1 MPQAIPNIPDEDA
14 FMKNLLSGLDSTCQ
28 PERLPKLKR
37 TASCSSIAPQTP
49 SKHTASRPG
58 SHSNNVDISMLLDGA
73 EHWDW
78 NDMEADFLTPKK
90 SNSGKTPMKKT
101 SGHGPHSIKRSPV
114 AKRSLSATALDVNAL
129 LEGAESWDW
138 ADMEDDFIT
147 PKKPKVKSGTVAMPA
162 KLHAKETC
170 TRCVVDDVRVDESA
184 KIQKVLSVR
193 VQPSRDSRTVILCDD
208 WVDADIR
215 KGNIIN
221 VIGDFDSFGII
232 KITSKINFL
241 INHPDILITATALSN
256 APQCR
261 RKPLL
266 SALVRSSL
274 DITPA
279 LIWGNMVHEVMQICM
294 AEQRW
299 DDRFIEEHTK
309 EIINKNLAELVKI
322 NVSVD
327 EAKREVKA
335 RSRGLRMFSER
346 YIAETPKADAV
357 LTNTRA
363 AANQSSLL
371 AISQL
376 HDVEEDIWSPTYGLK
391 GKLDATVQAVIAES
405 TIDKRVKSGSLLSTH
420 TMPFEIKTGKTVA
433 GMEHRAQTMLYTLL
447 IAERYGVDVP
457 SGLLYYTQSE
467 EVVRVPQSRNE
478 LRALI
483 GARNEMASY
492 MMRRNTH
499 GKEKDLEEPFLPPT
513 IDDERMC
520 KKCYALDTCML
531 FRKAVENIVDTSSPI
546 ADVYDLKTSHLKPS
560 HLAFF
565 KQWEELISLEEQDAT
580 RFRKELWC
588 MTAQEREDKGRCF
601 NSMVIDASFQP
612 GKVPNNGKIHQYT
625 YCLVRASAVHGAS
638 FLNGHMSRGDAIT
651 ISIEPDLLALA
662 RGFILELTPE
672 TVVVGVD
679 HELNVDKIQAR
690 LETLRGAKTAVLFR
704 VDKDEMS
711 GGMARIRDNLA
722 QLFYVEG
729 DVRRLELVVD
739 LRRPLFDDEETIA
752 DDLQHIPEYV
762 RTSSGMNPGQLA
774 AMKRALS
781 ARDYA
786 LILGMPGTGKT
797 TIIAALIRTI
807 VAMGKTVLL
816 TSYTHSAVDTILLKL
831 QDADFGILRLG
842 NVDKVHPGARRFTLA
857 ERRLPTTVEELENQI
872 IEPPVVA
879 TTCLTIDHA
888 LFSRRTF
895 DFCIVDE
902 ASQITLPTCLGPL
915 RFAEKF
921 ILVGD
926 HFQLPPLVRNPAARK
941 GGLETSLFRRLSEA
955 HPHAVIDLTYQY
967 RMNEDI
973 MELSNKLIYGDRLR
987 CGSEEVAKSTLVL
1000 PKGCMTG
1007 TLDLGA
1013 CLCEDSCWLRH
1024 LLSESSKVVF
1034 VDTDRLPALDSRVGD
1049 LVQNDVEAKLVY
1061 QITEAFLRSGVQ
1073 EDQIGIMS
1081 LYRQQIK
1088 LLSHIL
1094 QDRKDI
1100 EILTADRSQGRDKD
1114 CIIISMVRSNDQ
1126 GQIGDLLKDWR
1137 RVNVSFT
1144 RARSKLIIIGSRKTL
1159 NSTELLSVFLT
1170 LMDERGWMLTLPAN
1184 ADVKHPAL
1192 QSERCGIRSPA
1203 KRSKENESV
1212 ASVNEPLSKKLKTPK
1227 VEEGILKGR
1236 PILQDVVNG
1245 GR

>member
-1 MPQAIPNIPDEDA
+1 MPQAIPNTPDEDA
-14 FMKNLLSGLDSTCQ
+14 FMKNLLSGLDSARQ
-28 PERLPKLKR
+28 PERPPKLQR
-37 TASCSSIAPQTP
+37 TASCSSIAARAP
-49 SKHTASRPG
+49 SKHAGSHSG
-58 SHSNNVDISMLLDGA
+58 SHSNNLDISMLLDGA
-73 EHWDW
+73 ENWDW
-78 NDMEADFLTPKK
+78 NDMEVDFLTPKK
-90 SNSGKTPMKKT
+90 SNCGKTPMKVSFYSNVLIVLTRQKKT
-101 SGHGPHSIKRSPV
+101 PGRLLLSVKRSPV
-114 AKRSLSATALDVNAL
+114 ARRSASLSATSLPVNGTALDVNAL
-129 LEGAESWDW
+129 LEGAENWDW
-138 ADMEDDFIT
+138 ADMEDDFMT
-147 PKKPKVKSGTVAMPA
+147 PKKPQVKPGAVAMPV
-162 KLHAKETC
+162 KRHVKETC
-170 TRCVVDDVRVDESA
+170 TRCVVDDVRDDGSEI
-184 KIQKVLSVR
+184 IQKVLSVR
-193 VQPSRDSRTVILCDD
+193 VQPSREPRTVILCDD
-208 WVDADIR
+208 WVDTDIR

-221 VIGDFDSFGII
+221 VLGDFDSFGTI

-241 INHPDILITATALSN
+241 INHPDLLITATALSN

-261 RKPLL
+261 RKPIL

-274 DITPA
+274 DVTPS
-279 LIWGNMVHEVMQICM
+279 LIWGNMVHEIMQICM

-299 DDRFIEEHTK
+299 DDRFIEGHT
-309 EIINKNLAELVKI
+309 EDIIKKNLAELVKI

-335 RSRGLRMFSER
+335 RSKGLRVFSER

-357 LTNTRA
+357 LINTRA
-363 AANQSSLL
+363 TANQSSLL

-405 TIDKRVKSGSLLSTH
+405 TIDKHVKKKPLLSTH
-420 TMPFEIKTGKTVA
+420 TMPFEIKTGRTVA

-492 MMRRNTH
+492 MMRRNKY
-499 GKEKDLEEPFLPPT
+499 GKEKELEEPFLPPT
-513 IDDERMC
+513 IDDERLC
-520 KKCYALDTCML
+520 KRCYALDTCML
-531 FRKAVENIVDTSSPI
+531 FRKAVENVVDTSSPI

-588 MTAQEREDKGRCF
+588 MSAQEREDKGRCF
-601 NSMVIDASFQP
+601 NSMVIDASFQL
-612 GKVPNNGKIHQYT
+612 GKVPNSGKIHQYT
-625 YCLVRASAVHGAS
+625 YCFVRASAAHGDS

-651 ISIEPDLLALA
+651 ISVEPDLLALA
-662 RGFILELTPE
+662 RGFIVELTPE
-672 TVVVGVD
+672 AVVVGVD
-679 HELNVDKIQAR
+679 HELSVDEISTR
-690 LETLRGAKTAVLFR
+690 LETLRGARTAVLFR
-704 VDKDEMS
+704 IDKDELS

-722 QLFYVEG
+722 QLFYSEG
-729 DVRRLELVVD
+729 DARRLELVVD
-739 LRRPLFDDEETIA
+739 LRRPLFDNEETTA
-752 DDLQHIPEYV
+752 NDLQHVPQYV
-762 RTSSGMNPGQLA
+762 LTSSGMNPSQLS

-842 NVDKVHPGARRFTLA
+842 NVDKVHPGVRRFTLS
-857 ERRLPTTVEELENQI
+857 ERRLPTTVEELENQVMS
-872 IEPPVVA
+872 PPVVA
-879 TTCLTIDHA
+879 TTCLSID
-888 LFSRRTF
+888 
-895 DFCIVDE
+895 
-902 ASQITLPTCLGPL
+902 QY
-915 RFAEKF
+915 
-921 ILVGD
+921 
-926 HFQLPPLVRNPAARK
+926 VRNPAARK
-941 GGLETSLFRRLSEA
+941 GGLEMSLFRRLSET
-955 HPHAVIDLTYQY
+955 HPHAVVDLTYQY

-973 MELSNKLIYGDRLR
+973 MQLSNKLIYGDRLR
-987 CGSEEVAKSTLVL
+987 CGSEEVAKRTLVL
-1000 PKGCMTG
+1000 PNKFMTDK
-1007 TLDLGA
+1007 LDPA
-1013 CLCEDSCWLRH
+1013 MCLCEESCWLRY
-1024 LLSESSKVVF
+1024 LLSESSKVIF
-1034 VDTDRLPALDSRVGD
+1034 VDTDQLPARDSRVGD

-1061 QITEAFLRSGVQ
+1061 QITEAFLKSGVQ

-1088 LLSHIL
+1088 LLSHLL
-1094 QDRKDI
+1094 QDRKNI

-1159 NSTELLSVFLT
+1159 NSTQLLSVFLT
-1170 LMDERGWMLTLPAN
+1170 LMDERGWILTLPAN
-1184 ADVKHPAL
+1184 ADAKHPAF

-1203 KRSKENESV
+1203 KRSKENGST
-1212 ASVNEPLSKKLKTPK
+1212 ASINEPLLKKPRTPR

>member
-1 MPQAIPNIPDEDA
+1 
-14 FMKNLLSGLDSTCQ
+14 
-28 PERLPKLKR
+28 
-37 TASCSSIAPQTP
+37 
-49 SKHTASRPG
+49 
-58 SHSNNVDISMLLDGA
+58 
-73 EHWDW
+73 
-78 NDMEADFLTPKK
+78 
-90 SNSGKTPMKKT
+90 
-101 SGHGPHSIKRSPV
+101 
-114 AKRSLSATALDVNAL
+114 
-129 LEGAESWDW
+129 
-138 ADMEDDFIT
+138 
-147 PKKPKVKSGTVAMPA
+147 MPA

-184 KIQKVLSVR
+184 KIQKVWKPKAECITLCHEIVLQVLSVR
-193 VQPSRDSRTVILCDD
+193 VQSSRDSRTVILCDD

-215 KGNIIN
+215 K
-221 VIGDFDSFGII
+221 
-232 KITSKINFL
+232 
-241 INHPDILITATALSN
+241 DILITATALSN

-274 DITPA
+274 DFTPA
-279 LIWGNMVHEVMQICM
+279 LVWGNMVHEVMQICM

-299 DDRFIEEHTK
+299 DDRFIEEHTQ

-391 GKLDATVQAVIAES
+391 GKLDATVQAVISES
-405 TIDKRVKSGSLLSTH
+405 TIDKRVKSQSLLSTH
-420 TMPFEIKTGKTVA
+420 TMPFEIKTGRAVA

-467 EVVRVPQSRNE
+467 EVVRVPQSRHE

-513 IDDERMC
+513 IDDERIC

-531 FRKAVENIVDTSSPI
+531 FRKAVENVVDTSSPI

-601 NSMVIDASFQP
+601 NSMVIDTSFQP
-612 GKVPNNGKIHQYT
+612 GKVPNSGKIHQYT
-625 YCLVRASAVHGAS
+625 YCFVRASAVHGAS

-651 ISIEPDLLALA
+651 ISVEPDLLALA
-662 RGFILELTPE
+662 RGFIVELTPE

-679 HELNVDKIQAR
+679 HELSVDKIQAR
-690 LETLRGAKTAVLFR
+690 LEMLRGARTSVLFR
-704 VDKDEMS
+704 
-711 GGMARIRDNLA
+711 A

-831 QDADFGILRLG
+831 QDADFGILRIG
-842 NVDKVHPGARRFTLA
+842 NVDKVHPGARKFTLA
-857 ERRLPTTVEELENQI
+857 ERRLPTTVEELENQVI
-872 IEPPVVA
+872 APPVVA
-879 TTCLTIDHA
+879 TTCLTID
-888 LFSRRTF
+888 
-895 DFCIVDE
+895 
-902 ASQITLPTCLGPL
+902 QY
-915 RFAEKF
+915 
-921 ILVGD
+921 
-926 HFQLPPLVRNPAARK
+926 VRNPAARK

-955 HPHAVIDLTYQY
+955 HPHAVVDLTYQY

-1034 VDTDRLPALDSRVGD
+1034 VDTDRLPARDSRVGD

-1212 ASVNEPLSKKLKTPK
+1212 ASVNEPLLKKLKTPK

>member
-1 MPQAIPNIPDEDA
+1 
-14 FMKNLLSGLDSTCQ
+14 MKNLLSGLDSAPQTGR
-28 PERLPKLKR
+28 PPKLKR
-37 TASCSSIAPQTP
+37 TASCSSIAPPTL
-49 SKHTASRPG
+49 SKHAGSRPG
-58 SHSNNVDISMLLDGA
+58 SHNNNLDISMLLDGA
-73 EHWDW
+73 ENWDW
-78 NDMEADFLTPKK
+78 NDMELDFLTPKK
-90 SNSGKTPMKKT
+90 PNCK
-101 SGHGPHSIKRSPV
+101 V
-114 AKRSLSATALDVNAL
+114 A
-129 LEGAESWDW
+129 
-138 ADMEDDFIT
+138 I
-147 PKKPKVKSGTVAMPA
+147 
-162 KLHAKETC
+162 HARRHVKETC
-170 TRCVVDDVRVDESA
+170 TRCVVDSVREDSSETF
-184 KIQKVLSVR
+184 QKRVSQVLSVR
-193 VQPSRDSRTVILCDD
+193 VQPSGNPRTVILCDD
-208 WVDADIR
+208 WADTDIR

-221 VIGDFDSFGII
+221 VLGDFDSFGVI

-241 INHPDILITATALSN
+241 INHPDLLITATALSN

-274 DITPA
+274 DVTPS
-279 LIWGNMVHEVMQICM
+279 LIWGNVVHEVMQICM

-299 DDRFIEEHTK
+299 DDRFIEEHTE
-309 EIINKNLAELVKI
+309 EIIKKNLAELVKI

-335 RSRGLRMFSER
+335 RSRGLRVFSER

-363 AANQSSLL
+363 TANQSSLL

-405 TIDKRVKSGSLLSTH
+405 TIDKNIKKVQPLLSTH
-420 TMPFEIKTGKTVA
+420 TMPFEIKTGRNVA

-447 IAERYGVDVP
+447 VAERYGVEVS

-492 MMRRNTH
+492 MMRRNIH
-499 GKEKDLEEPFLPPT
+499 GKEKVLEEPFLPPT
-513 IDDERMC
+513 IDDERACNM
-520 KKCYALDTCML
+520 CYALDTCML
-531 FRKAVENIVDTSSPI
+531 FRKAVENVVDTSSPI
-546 ADVYDLKTSHLKPS
+546 ADIYALKTSHLKPS
-560 HLAFF
+560 HLTFF

-588 MTAQEREDKGRCF
+588 MSAQEREDKGRCF

-612 GKVPNNGKIHQYT
+612 DKVPNSGKIHQYT
-625 YCLVRASAVHGAS
+625 YCLVRASAVRGVS

-651 ISIEPDLLALA
+651 ISVEPDLLALA
-662 RGFILELTPE
+662 RGFIVELTPE
-672 TVVVGVD
+672 AVVVGVD
-679 HELNVDKIQAR
+679 HELSVDKIEAR
-690 LETLRGAKTAVLFR
+690 LEMLRGGRTAVLFR
-704 VDKDEMS
+704 VDKDELS

-722 QLFYVEG
+722 QLFYAEG
-729 DVRRLELVVD
+729 DARRLELVVD
-739 LRRPLFDDEETIA
+739 LRCPLFDDEETIA
-752 DDLQHIPEYV
+752 DELRHVPEYAL
-762 RTSSGMNPGQLA
+762 TSSGMNPSQLA

-781 ARDYA
+781 AQDYA

-797 TIIAALIRTI
+797 TVIAALIRTM

-831 QDADFGILRLG
+831 QDADFGILRIG
-842 NVDKVHPGARRFTLA
+842 NVDKVHSGVRRFTLS
-857 ERRLPTTVEELENQI
+857 ERRLPTTVEELENQVI
-872 IEPPVVA
+872 APPVVA
-879 TTCLTIDHA
+879 TTCLSID
-888 LFSRRTF
+888 
-895 DFCIVDE
+895 
-902 ASQITLPTCLGPL
+902 QY
-915 RFAEKF
+915 
-921 ILVGD
+921 
-926 HFQLPPLVRNPAARK
+926 VRNPAARK

-955 HPHAVIDLTYQY
+955 HPHAVVDLTSQY

-973 MELSNKLIYGDRLR
+973 MLLSNKLIYADRLR
-987 CGSEEVAKSTLVL
+987 CGSEEVAKRTLVV
-1000 PKGCMTG
+1000 PNECMSG
-1007 TLDLGA
+1007 TLDPGM
-1013 CLCEDSCWLRH
+1013 CLCEESCWLRY
-1024 LLSESSKVVF
+1024 LLSESCKVVF
-1034 VDTDRLPALDSRVGD
+1034 IDTDHLPARDSRVGD

-1061 QITEAFLRSGVQ
+1061 QITEAFLKSGVQ

-1088 LLSHIL
+1088 LLSHLL

-1159 NSTELLSVFLT
+1159 NSTQLLSVFLA
-1170 LMDERGWMLTLPAN
+1170 LMDERGWILTLPAD

-1192 QSERCGIRSPA
+1192 QSQRCGIRSPA
-1203 KRSKENESV
+1203 KRSKENGSV
-1212 ASVNEPLSKKLKTPK
+1212 GGINALPSKKPR

-1236 PILQDVVNG
+1236 PILQDLVNG

>member
-1 MPQAIPNIPDEDA
+1 
-14 FMKNLLSGLDSTCQ
+14 MKNLLSGLDSARQ
-28 PERLPKLKR
+28 PEGPPKLKR

-49 SKHTASRPG
+49 SKHAGGRPS
-58 SHSNNVDISMLLDGA
+58 SHKNNLDVSMLLDGA
-73 EHWDW
+73 ENWDW
-78 NDMEADFLTPKK
+78 NDMEIDFLTPKK
-90 SNSGKTPMKKT
+90 SNSPQ
-101 SGHGPHSIKRSPV
+101 
-114 AKRSLSATALDVNAL
+114 
-129 LEGAESWDW
+129 
-138 ADMEDDFIT
+138 
-147 PKKPKVKSGTVAMPA
+147 TVAMPA
-162 KLHAKETC
+162 KRHVKETC
-170 TRCVVDDVRVDESA
+170 TRCLVDDVRDDRSEM
-184 KIQKVLSVR
+184 IQKVLSVR
-193 VQPSRDSRTVILCDD
+193 VQPSGDPRTVILRDD
-208 WVDADIR
+208 WVDTDIR

-221 VIGDFDSFGII
+221 VLGDFGSFGII
-232 KITSKINFL
+232 KITSKVNFL
-241 INHPDILITATALSN
+241 INHPDLLITATALSN

-274 DITPA
+274 DVTPS

-299 DDRFIEEHTK
+299 DDRFIEGHTE
-309 EIINKNLAELVKI
+309 EIIKKNLAELVKI
-322 NVSVD
+322 NIGVD

-335 RSRGLRMFSER
+335 RSKGLRVFSER

-391 GKLDATVQAVIAES
+391 GKVDATVQAVIAES
-405 TIDKRVKSGSLLSTH
+405 TIDKHVKKEPLRSTH
-420 TMPFEIKTGKTVA
+420 TMPFEIKTGRAVA

-492 MMRRNTH
+492 IMRRNTH
-499 GKEKDLEEPFLPPT
+499 GKEKELEEPFLPPT
-513 IDDERMC
+513 IDDERLC
-520 KKCYALDTCML
+520 KRCYALDTCML
-531 FRKAVENIVDTSSPI
+531 FRKAVENVVDTSSPI

-588 MTAQEREDKGRCF
+588 MSAQEREDKGRCF

-612 GKVPNNGKIHQYT
+612 GKVPNSGKIHQYT
-625 YCLVRASAVHGAS
+625 YCFVRASAAHGVS
-638 FLNGHMSRGDAIT
+638 FLNGHMSCGDAIT
-651 ISIEPDLLALA
+651 ISVEPDLLALA
-662 RGFILELTPE
+662 RGFIVELTPE

-679 HELNVDKIQAR
+679 HELSVDKIEAR
-690 LETLRGAKTAVLFR
+690 LVTLRGARTAVLFR
-704 VDKDEMS
+704 IDKDELS
-711 GGMARIRDNLA
+711 GGMARVRDNLA
-722 QLFYVEG
+722 QLFYSEG

-739 LRRPLFDDEETIA
+739 LQRPLFDDEETIA
-752 DDLQHIPEYV
+752 DDLQHVPEYV
-762 RTSSGMNPGQLA
+762 LTSSGMNPSQLA

-781 ARDYA
+781 AHDYA

-797 TIIAALIRTI
+797 TVIAALIRTI

-831 QDADFGILRLG
+831 QDVDFSILRIG
-842 NVDKVHPGARRFTLA
+842 NVDKMHPGVRRFTLS
-857 ERRLPTTVEELENQI
+857 ERRLPTTVEELENQVI
-872 IEPPVVA
+872 SPPVVA
-879 TTCLTIDHA
+879 TTCLSID
-888 LFSRRTF
+888 
-895 DFCIVDE
+895 
-902 ASQITLPTCLGPL
+902 QY
-915 RFAEKF
+915 
-921 ILVGD
+921 
-926 HFQLPPLVRNPAARK
+926 VRNPAARK

-955 HPHAVIDLTYQY
+955 HPHAVVDLTYQY

-973 MELSNKLIYGDRLR
+973 MQLSNRLIYGDRLR
-987 CGSEEVAKSTLVL
+987 CGSEEVAKRTLVI
-1000 PKGCMTG
+1000 PNKFMTDK
-1007 TLDLGA
+1007 LDPGM
-1013 CLCEDSCWLRH
+1013 CLCEESCWLQH
-1024 LLSESSKVVF
+1024 LLSESSKVIF
-1034 VDTDRLPALDSRVGD
+1034 VDTDHLPARDSRVGD

-1061 QITEAFLRSGVQ
+1061 QITEAFLKSGVQ

-1088 LLSHIL
+1088 LLSHLL

-1144 RARSKLIIIGSRKTL
+1144 RARAKLIIIGSRKTL
-1159 NSTELLSVFLT
+1159 NSTKLLSVFLA
-1170 LMDERGWMLTLPAN
+1170 LMDEWGWILTLPAN
-1184 ADVKHPAL
+1184 ADVKHPAF

-1203 KRSKENESV
+1203 KRSKENGTT
-1212 ASVNEPLSKKLKTPK
+1212 ASINEPLSKKPRTPRI
-1227 VEEGILKGR
+1227 EEGILKGR
-1236 PILQDVVNG
+1236 PILQDVVNDG
-1245 GR
+1245 K